1 MNTINNIQRGGTL
14 TPNDLNRIVL
24 DSDLITNSRIL
35 EMGIGDY
42 SVLDENIHNKELVL
56 ASTKTLN
63 SDEKW
68 FTNLN
73 LIDYCIVNV

>member
-1 MNTINNIQRGGTL
+1 MNTINNLPRGASL
-14 TPNDLNRIVL
+14 TPSDLNRVIL

-35 EMGIGDY
+35 ELSIGDY
-42 SVLDENIHNKELVL
+42 SVMDENIHNKEMVV

-68 FTNLN
+68 FTNLS
-73 LIDYCIVNV
+73 LIEYCIVNV